1 MTSIERHT
9 ATVRTAGEVR
19 LVNEPPRN
27 VLALDGYGDPAGGA
41 VDHAIAALLAVTYGC
56 RYALTAPASA
66 PEATPA
72 YVELLL
78 GDAGASRSG
87 IRWPSHEPTA
97 WTALVAQPDA
107 LTPALVDRIRQRIQ
121 VPLAS
126 EVRLE
131 RLAEGPAVEV
141 THRGLPLDAGDD
153 LERLETFIAAHE
165 LVASGRLHQIFLTDP
180 RHGVP
185 DRARTIL
192 RQPVRQP
199 ATGGLFVRGARPPIG
214 LRRCEGQRA

>member
-1 MTSIERHT
+1 MTSIERQT
-9 ATVRTAGEVR
+9 ATARTAGEVR

-27 VLALDGYGDPAGGA
+27 VLMLDGYGDAAGGA

-66 PEATPA
+66 PEAAPA

-87 IRWPSHEPTA
+87 IDWPSHEPTA

-107 LTPALVDRIRQRIQ
+107 LTPALVDRIRQRIH

-131 RLAEGPAVEV
+131 RFAEGPAVQV

-153 LERLETFIAAHE
+153 LERLEAFIAEHA
-165 LVASGRLHQIFLTDP
+165 LVPSGRLHQIFLTDP
-180 RHGVP
+180 RH
-185 DRARTIL
+185 RAPHRATTIL
-192 RQPVRQP
+192 RQPVRQRSAAGSDRRHAGP
-199 ATGGLFVRGARPPIG
+199 AVGV
-214 LRRCEGQRA
+214 RRCEGQRA